1 MMIKDPNESQCLTI
15 NTKCF
20 KRKLEALLFFYFLS
34 CAEEKFAGEEFGTIE
49 GKVVSAVDFKPWP
62 MLKCSQTQY

>member
-1 MMIKDPNESQCLTI
+1 
-15 NTKCF
+15 
-20 KRKLEALLFFYFLS
+20 LLFFYFLS